1 MSVLVLEN
9 RYQTPWPIPNAK
21 AMLTQTRSCP
31 YRPAFCRLFCA
42 VWQGTAVSI
51 QGYIFRLPQ
60 PLLRVA
66 HPLLLASSS
75 GTAGSRTTELLRGL
89 GLDGPLRAEDGAGA
103 GNSSLAEVGAVAVL
117 SSLAGDSLV
126 GPVESQYVSTPCCPF
141 LTSVEKKG
149 EGGGGFS
156 HTCEQSTCR

>member
-42 VWQGTAVSI
+42 VWPGTAVSI

-60 PLLRVA
+60 PLLRIA

-75 GTAGSRTTELLRGL
+75 GTAGSRTTKLLGGL
-89 GLDGPLRAEDGAGA
+89 GFGGPLGAEDGAGA
-103 GNSSLAEVGAVAVL
+103 GNSGLAEVGAVAVL
-117 SSLAGDSLV
+117 GSLAGNSLV
-126 GPVESQYVSTPCCPF
+126 GPARVN
-141 LTSVEKKG
+141 TSASRAVLA
-149 EGGGGFS
+149 
-156 HTCEQSTCR
+156 